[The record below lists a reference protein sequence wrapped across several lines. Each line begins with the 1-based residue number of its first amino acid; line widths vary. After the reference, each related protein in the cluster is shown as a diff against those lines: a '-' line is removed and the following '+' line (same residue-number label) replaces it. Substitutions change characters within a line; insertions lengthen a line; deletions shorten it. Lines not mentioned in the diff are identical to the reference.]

1 MNYMQRGFLKILGPI
16 LLLISL
22 FQNSFSQVSSYRL
35 KTADSLF
42 AAKLYT
48 QSYEHYEQILLQK
61 QYTPA
66 MLLKMAF
73 IQEGL
78 NHIGRALYY
87 LNLYYLATK
96 DKTTLDKIQEL
107 ANKYNLEGY
116 DISETNRLMS
126 FYHDNHQYVSLGVI
140 ALMILLLSAGI
151 YGKKRGTRPVAS
163 FVLLIIFG
171 AAFFIHL
178 YYGEGITPGI
188 VANPSTYIMSGPS
201 AGASVVEII
210 GDGHR
215 IEVTGR
221 KDVWLKV
228 RWDGGIAYVKE
239 NALLPLKL

>member
-1 MNYMQRGFLKILGPI
+1 MKNMQRGFLKFVGPI
-16 LLLISL
+16 FLLAVSFQSSFAQISTH
-22 FQNSFSQVSSYRL
+22 RL

-48 QSYEHYEQILLQK
+48 QSFEHYEQILNQK
-61 QYTPA
+61 EYTPA
-66 MLLKMAF
+66 MLLKMAY

-107 ANKYNLEGY
+107 ASKYNLEGY
-116 DISETNRLMS
+116 DVSETDRLMS
-126 FYHDNHQYVSLGVI
+126 FYHHNRIYVSLGIV

-163 FVLLIIFG
+163 FALLILFG
-171 AAFFIHL
+171 CVFFVHL
-178 YYGEGITPGI
+178 YYGEEVSTGI
-188 VANPSTYIMSGPS
+188 VANPSTYIMKGPS
-201 AGASVVEII
+201 GAASVVEII

-215 IEVTGR
+215 MEVVGHH
-221 KDVWLKV
+221 DVWLKV
-228 RWDGGIAYVKE
+228 RWEGEICYVKE
-239 NALLPLKL
+239 NALLPLEL